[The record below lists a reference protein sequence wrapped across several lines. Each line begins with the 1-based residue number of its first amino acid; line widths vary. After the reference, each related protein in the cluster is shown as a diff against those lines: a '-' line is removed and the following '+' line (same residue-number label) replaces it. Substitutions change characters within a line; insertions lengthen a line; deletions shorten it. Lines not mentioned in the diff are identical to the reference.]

1 MRNVQRRNFEMGFIK
16 MLMCLSWCCYSLTVL
31 RAQWM
36 VKIVRIAKYWIKK
49 SVDGNMERSQTRL
62 EVSNRHNW
70 PLPVKSVI
78 LSIMKQVLG
87 LG

>member
-36 VKIVRIAKYWIKK
+36 VKIVRIAEIGSK
-49 SVDGNMERSQTRL
+49 SQLMERSQTRL

>member
-1 MRNVQRRNFEMGFIK
+1 
-16 MLMCLSWCCYSLTVL
+16 
-31 RAQWM
+31 M